1 MNQSFCRG
9 SRASLI
15 SALRRRPDA
24 EARLTGSSSCPGL
37 SGIVRFYQTE
47 AGVIVYAEV
56 SGLPHSKQPCRGG
69 VFGFHIHQGTGCG
82 GGMADPFADAMSHY
96 DPANCAHPRH
106 AGDLPPLFENGG
118 YALSVFLTDRFS
130 VEEVTGRAVIIHQ
143 RPDDFTTQPSGNS
156 GAKIACGTIRKP
168 ETACR

>member
-9 SRASLI
+9 SRGSLI
-15 SALRRRPDA
+15 STLRRRPDA

-37 SGIVRFYQTE
+37 SGAVRFYQTA
-47 AGVIVYAEV
+47 AGVIVYAEA
-56 SGLPHSKQPCRGG
+56 SGLPHSGNPCRSG
-69 VFGFHIHQGTGCG
+69 VFGFHIHQGTSCG
-82 GGMADPFADAMSHY
+82 GSTGDPFSAAMSHY
-96 DPANCAHPRH
+96 NPSDCDHPHH
-106 AGDLPPLFENGG
+106 AGDLPPLFENAG

-156 GAKIACGTIRKP
+156 GAKIACGVIRSVEP
-168 ETACR
+168 GCR